1 MLVVLGFK
9 GFLRTPCGIERRH
22 KTIANMMTDPTTFL
36 VRQIEHRQ
44 SVLIVDTIEW
54 TLVMTVFF
62 SDAGCIGLQGF
73 LEDPMWSRAS
83 PQDRNSS
90 CHCQYDDISEY
101 FSVKADRASSILIV
115 ETLEWTI
122 MPLIQPLAFDS
133 FFSMLCIVLTL
144 SPYLQYVQ

>member
-83 PQDRNSS
+83 SQDKTPVVIANMMTDPTTFLVRQLEHRQHSLLR
-90 CHCQYDDISEY
+90 H
-101 FSVKADRASSILIV
+101 SSI
-115 ETLEWTI
+115 EPT
-122 MPLIQPLAFDS
+122 
-133 FFSMLCIVLTL
+133 VLSL
-144 SPYLQYVQ
+144 SLVLVVGTVSTVAS